1 VVGVSPTPFGLINQN
16 QCHHCGTHVSQD
28 FGRVYGDDQ
37 DRAHRCPECDT
48 WIRIWKGSAAGL
60 DVDVPDPEV
69 APGRHG
75 GEPA

>member
-1 VVGVSPTPFGLINQN
+1 VTPLALDARNTCAF
-16 QCHHCGTHVSQD
+16 CGSHVSTD
-28 FGRVYGDDQ
+28 FSRVYGDDR
-37 DRAHRCPECDT
+37 DRVHRCPECDT